1 MKGAVVMTP
10 SIVIIEEFRPLLKN
24 TLIGFARV
32 KMPSGLVFHDV
43 SIHRHG
49 DSTWASPSA
58 KPQIGRDGSHIRRDG
73 KTQYSPVVSF
83 ASKEVRDKFSDAILD
98 ALRSSH
104 PEAFEG

>member
-1 MKGAVVMTP
+1 MMTP

-49 DSTWASPSA
+49 DSAWASPSA
-58 KPQIGRDGSHIRRDG
+58 KPQIGRDGTHITHQSTS
-73 KTQYSPVVSF
+73 KTTFLLYFPK
-83 ASKEVRDKFSDAILD
+83 AGATLG
-98 ALRSSH
+98 A
-104 PEAFEG
+104 